1 MGCMDQTV
9 RILIVEDLPTDA
21 ELAEREIRKA
31 LELCVFRR
39 TDERGDF
46 LAALD
51 SFQPDI
57 IVSDYRM
64 PRFDGLTA
72 LKLARE
78 RVSLTPFIVLTSA
91 INEDTAVECMK
102 AGASDYV
109 IKEHVKRL
117 GQAVIHALE
126 ESRLNRQRRAAEE
139 ALRESEERYR
149 LLFQHANDAI
159 FLLSSETRRIIDCND
174 KAAEL
179 VGYSPEELRR
189 LTVDRLCPPDERCRV
204 EDYLTTLEGKGSVS
218 GMCDMHLLRK
228 DGGLV
233 DIEASGVRLRVG
245 DRAVNLCVVR
255 DVTERKRAME
265 ETAKLELQLIHAQ
278 KLESV
283 GRLAGGVAH
292 DFNNMLS
299 VILGYAEIIKSRLPL
314 DDPIFAHVLEIE
326 RAATHSRD
334 ITRQLLAFSRKQ
346 IITPKS
352 LALNEHITETKKTLS
367 RLIGEDMELS
377 FHPGKDLWTIKFDP
391 SQLDQILVNLV
402 VNARDAMPNG
412 GRVTVETAN
421 VCIDETYC
429 SKHYFFTPGEYVMLE
444 VSDEGVGMDQGTLT
458 QIFEPFF
465 TTKEPGL
472 GTGLGLATVYGIVK
486 QNGGFINVY
495 SEPGQGAT
503 FKIYLPRTT
512 AEEAPKQTPE
522 APISPG
528 SGTVLL
534 VEDSEQVR
542 KLIEEILDAIGYNV
556 VAVERPSQALSHF
569 EREGADFD
577 LLITDVVMPE
587 MNGVELRDRVTAL
600 KPGIK
605 VLFMSGYTANIIAH
619 RGVLKDGV
627 HFIQKPF
634 SMRDIAR
641 KIREVTRST
650 E

>member
-1 MGCMDQTV
+1 MGRMDKSV

-31 LELCVFRR
+31 LESCVFRL
-39 TDERGDF
+39 TDERGGF
-46 LAALD
+46 LEAIE

-78 RVSLTPFIVLTSA
+78 RVPLTPFIVLTSA

-159 FLLSSETRRIIDCND
+159 FLVSPETRRIIDCNE
-174 KAAEL
+174 KAGEL
-179 VGYSPEELRR
+179 VGHGLAELQQMT
-189 LTVDRLCPPDERCRV
+189 LDRLYPTDEQDRV
-204 EDYLTTLEGKGSVS
+204 EEYLATLAGKGSVS
-218 GMCDMHLLRK
+218 AMSGMHFLRK

-233 DIEASGVRLRVG
+233 DIEVSGVRLRVS
-245 DRAVNLCVVR
+245 DKAVNLSVVR
-255 DVTERKRAME
+255 DVTEQKRAME
-265 ETAKLELQLIHAQ
+265 EKAKLELQLIHAQ

-314 DDPIFAHVLEIE
+314 DDPILANILEIE
-326 RAATHSRD
+326 RAAAQSRE

-377 FHPGKDLWTIKFDP
+377 FHPGQDLWTIKFDP
-391 SQLDQILVNLV
+391 SQLDQILMNLV

-412 GRVTVETAN
+412 GRATIETAN
-421 VCIDETYC
+421 VCIDGTYC
-429 SKHYFFTPGEYVMLE
+429 SKHYFFTPGEYVLLE
-444 VSDEGVGMDQGTLT
+444 VSDEGIGMDEATLSH
-458 QIFEPFF
+458 IFEPFF
-465 TTKEPGL
+465 TTKEVGR

-503 FKIYLPRTT
+503 FKIYFPRTI
-512 AEEAPKQTPE
+512 AEEAPKQTT
-522 APISPG
+522 AGPISPG
-528 SGTVLL
+528 SGSVLL

-542 KLIEEILDAIGYNV
+542 RLIEEILDAIGYSV
-556 VAVERPSQALSHF
+556 VAVERPSQALSLF

-587 MNGVELRDRVTAL
+587 MNGVELRDRITAL

-619 RGVLKDGV
+619 RGVLRDGV